1 MPCGWR
7 HEMKLKNLLSAK
19 KSAVLE
25 RWYNAILDTYPSD
38 TSGFL
43 KKQKNPFLNPVGS
56 TIFQG
61 IESLY
66 NELLHGCERERVSQ
80 SLDNIIR
87 IRAVQDFSPSQ
98 GIIFVLLLKKAI
110 REEIKEELA
119 EQHLYKD
126 LLELEQKIDDM
137 SLLAF
142 DIYMKCREKLY
153 ELKATELQR
162 WTFRRLKK
170 ADEIYRQESVHE
182 DIYGEITEFQRKEV
196 AK

>member
-1 MPCGWR
+1 
-7 HEMKLKNLLSAK
+7 MKFYNLLSAK

-25 RWYNAILDTYPSD
+25 RWYNSILDTYPSD

-56 TIFQG
+56 TVFHG
-61 IESLY
+61 IENLY
-66 NELLHGCERERVSQ
+66 NELLHGSEREKVSQ
-80 SLDNIIR
+80 FLDNIIR
-87 IRAVQDFSPSQ
+87 IRAVQDFTPSQ
-98 GIIFVLLLKKAI
+98 GIIFILLLKKAI

-119 EQHLYKD
+119 EQHLYSE
-126 LLELEQKIDDM
+126 LLELELKIDDM

-142 DIYMKCREKLY
+142 DIYMNCREKLY
-153 ELKATELQR
+153 QLKANELQR

-182 DIYGEITEFQRKEV
+182 DIYDEITEFKRKEV

>member
-1 MPCGWR
+1 
-7 HEMKLKNLLSAK
+7 MKFKNLLSAK

-25 RWYNAILDTYPSD
+25 RWYNAIFDTYPSD

-43 KKQKNPFLNPVGS
+43 KKQKNPFLNPVGC

-66 NELLHGCERERVSQ
+66 NELLHGNDMGKVSQ

-110 REEIKEELA
+110 REEIKKELA
-119 EQHLYKD
+119 EQHLYNE
-126 LLELEQKIDDM
+126 LLELELKIDEM

-153 ELKATELQR
+153 QLKADELQR
-162 WTFRRLKK
+162 WTYRRLKK
-170 ADEIYRQESVHE
+170 ADEIYKQESVHE

>member
-1 MPCGWR
+1 
-7 HEMKLKNLLSAK
+7 MKFYNLLSAK

-25 RWYNAILDTYPSD
+25 RWYDAILDTYPSD

-66 NELLHGCERERVSQ
+66 YELLHGFEREKVSQ

-119 EQHLYKD
+119 EQHLYNE
-126 LLELEQKIDDM
+126 LLELELKIDDM

-142 DIYMKCREKLY
+142 DIYMKCREK
-153 ELKATELQR
+153 
-162 WTFRRLKK
+162 
-170 ADEIYRQESVHE
+170 IYS
-182 DIYGEITEFQRKEV
+182 
-196 AK
+196 

>member
-1 MPCGWR
+1 
-7 HEMKLKNLLSAK
+7 MKLKNLLSAK

-56 TIFQG
+56 TIFKG
-61 IESLY
+61 IEGLY
-66 NELLHGCERERVSQ
+66 NELLHECETERVSQ
-80 SLDNIIR
+80 FLDNIIH

-119 EQHLYKD
+119 EQHLYK
-126 LLELEQKIDDM
+126 E
-137 SLLAF
+137 LLA
-142 DIYMKCREKLY
+142 
-153 ELKATELQR
+153 A
-162 WTFRRLKK
+162 
-170 ADEIYRQESVHE
+170 
-182 DIYGEITEFQRKEV
+182 
-196 AK
+196 